1 MAYTMRSTT
10 APELD
15 PDQDF
20 ERLPSILWE
29 SQEALEASRREELLG
44 LLRDDALDA
53 GAKPWF
59 RGELLQDELVL
70 LEGAVRLFLRDP
82 RGRTW
87 NTHLLIGPCFFP
99 PLHLRTR
106 DGRPSLEAEVS
117 RPSRIQRLDAREFC
131 RLREECPALMR
142 LGSRVVE
149 EEMERL
155 RRREERSL
163 GLDLTTRVGLL
174 LRERPEVWQMFPN
187 HEIASHLGVTPEAL
201 SRALAKAREQAPP
214 TEPRPNLGS

>member
-1 MAYTMRSTT
+1 MRSTT

-20 ERLPSILWE
+20 DRLPSLLWE
-29 SQEALEASRREELLG
+29 SQEGLDTSRREELLG

-53 GAKPWF
+53 GAKPWV
-59 RGELLQDELVL
+59 RGEVLQDELIL

-87 NTHLLIGPCFFP
+87 NTHLLVGPCFFP

-106 DGRPSLEAEVS
+106 DGRPSLEAEAV
-117 RPSRIQRLDAREFC
+117 RPSRLQRLDAQEFC
-131 RLREECPALMR
+131 RLRGECPALVR
-142 LGSRVVE
+142 LGARVVE

-163 GLDLTTRVGLL
+163 GLDLGARVALL
-174 LRERPEVWQMFPN
+174 LQERPEVWQTFPN
-187 HEIASHLGVTPEAL
+187 HEIASYLGVTPEAL
-201 SRALAKAREQAPP
+201 SRALAKRREQLSP
-214 TEPRPNLGS
+214 TVAGP